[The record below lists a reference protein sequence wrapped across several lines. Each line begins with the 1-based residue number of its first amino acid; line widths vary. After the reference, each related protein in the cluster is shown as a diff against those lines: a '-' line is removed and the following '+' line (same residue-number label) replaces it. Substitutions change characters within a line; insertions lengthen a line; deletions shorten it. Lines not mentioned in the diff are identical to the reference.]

1 MEISFDGGKEEEEAE
16 ELLLTSLPVEV
27 ILHVLSYVGAA
38 DLCSFGATNNTL
50 RSVSSDETLW
60 KGLFLRNFSLLS
72 FACSSSSSCFSS
84 SSSSSKA
91 EIEKDGLLMRGTTN
105 EGRWKWRDLFMR
117 RCRTRKNWREGNWAL
132 KASLSVGSP
141 VYAVRFDDHK
151 VVAGLQNSAIKV
163 LHKYS
168 GQTLLQL
175 DGHGDWIGAVQYDDE
190 KVVSC
195 SGDHSVRVWNWD
207 GKCVYRTR
215 KHTGWVKRLQY
226 TQELLAT
233 GSGDSTVKL
242 WRWSPGWKYM
252 PKDSEEHN
260 EQDDT
265 CDDGELQ
272 ENAKERSSL
281 LPTTKRDEPLPIPKC
296 VRTLAGHQQGIMG
309 LQFDRNTLV
318 SSSLRGNIRVWDI
331 ESGKCLH
338 EINAPSEL
346 RCVAFDENDIVAGDR
361 IGHVTVWDRATG
373 ELKCSLDGHTGY
385 VKFVHID
392 ATKIVSGGGDGAIKV
407 WDRKVIPTASTN
419 DAEGEFSPH
428 YLYSIAAHERD
439 IINMDIHED
448 EVFTAST
455 DSSMKLYSFL
465 HNENS
470 PSYEAMTT

>member
-1 MEISFDGGKEEEEAE
+1 MTTKLWLACRTRPSRSC
-16 ELLLTSLPVEV
+16 TSTAGRRCCSSMDMATGL
-27 ILHVLSYVGAA
+27 VLYSMTTKRQVP
-38 DLCSFGATNNTL
+38 L
-50 RSVSSDETLW
+50 
-60 KGLFLRNFSLLS
+60 LFLSSLFSLLS
-72 FACSSSSSCFSS
+72 LFSAPFSLLPLLSSLLLVLLLLSDRTDIASSLP
-84 SSSSSKA
+84 K
-91 EIEKDGLLMRGTTN
+91 
-105 EGRWKWRDLFMR
+105 
-117 RCRTRKNWREGNWAL
+117 
-132 KASLSVGSP
+132 
-141 VYAVRFDDHK
+141 
-151 VVAGLQNSAIKV
+151 
-163 LHKYS
+163 
-168 GQTLLQL
+168 
-175 DGHGDWIGAVQYDDE
+175 

-346 RCVAFDENDIVAGDR
+346 RCVAFDENDIGSFS
-361 IGHVTVWDRATG
+361 
-373 ELKCSLDGHTGY
+373 CSLFFLFRGFSFSIFSFSLSNIY
-385 VKFVHID
+385 YIQ
-392 ATKIVSGGGDGAIKV
+392 SGRRSNRSCDCVGQSNWRA
-407 WDRKVIPTASTN
+407 
-419 DAEGEFSPH
+419 
-428 YLYSIAAHERD
+428 
-439 IINMDIHED
+439 
-448 EVFTAST
+448 EVFVRW
-455 DSSMKLYSFL
+455 
-465 HNENS
+465 
-470 PSYEAMTT
+470 SYRLRQVRAH